1 MPSEPLTKLLADE
14 EPDVRQMAAFALG
27 LIGDPAARPA
37 LQTALGDANPLVQG
51 RAAEALG
58 MIGNRADADAVSAMV
73 RTHVAAGALAGIDAD
88 DLTYPQTPPAEAVR
102 LGLYALVRL
111 GSYEA
116 LAAAALD
123 AKYQPVST
131 WWPVAY
137 AIQRLPRPAQRA
149 GAADAAEH
157 AGPVHRGLC
166 RARARRHQGRGRRD
180 AATRRSSS
188 DAARHPA
195 VVIQALRA
203 LAAMNDTARRQP
215 SMPIVVD
222 AKADP
227 TLRLE
232 AMTALSGLV
241 GPESLDLMLD
251 LVSDRSPDDPRV
263 CHPDAG
269 ADRPR
274 CAADDLVRA

>member
-1 MPSEPLTKLLADE
+1 
-14 EPDVRQMAAFALG
+14 MAAFALG

-37 LQTALGDANPLVQG
+37 LQTALGDTNPLVQG

-88 DLTYPQTPPAEAVR
+88 DLTYPQAPPAEAVR

-137 AIQRLPRPAQRA
+137 AIQRLPDPRSAPALLTLLNTPGRYT
-149 GAADAAEH
+149 AAFAA
-157 AGPVHRGLC
+157 RGLG
-166 RARARRHQGRGRRD
+166 AIKAAA
-180 AATRRSSS
+180 AATPLRTIVETTHRPSGGGHPGP
-188 DAARHPA
+188 ARPGGDRTT
-195 VVIQALRA
+195 RA
-203 LAAMNDTARRQP
+203 PRQP
-215 SMPIVVD
+215 SLPSCSMP
-222 AKADP
+222 
-227 TLRLE
+227 RL
-232 AMTALSGLV
+232 TQ
-241 GPESLDLMLD
+241 
-251 LVSDRSPDDPRV
+251 
-263 CHPDAG
+263 
-269 ADRPR
+269 R
-274 CAADDLVRA
+274 CASKR